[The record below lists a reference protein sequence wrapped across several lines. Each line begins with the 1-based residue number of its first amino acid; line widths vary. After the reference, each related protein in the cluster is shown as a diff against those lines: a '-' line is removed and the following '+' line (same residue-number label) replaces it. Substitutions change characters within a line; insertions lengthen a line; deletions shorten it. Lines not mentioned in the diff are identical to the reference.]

1 MSLGRDTI
9 VDIIFMV
16 WQLTE
21 KVIEHNTKPCF
32 VFVNLHKA
40 YDSVLLVALWIALRK
55 LGVPEDVIKLV
66 KSFQEDK
73 KARVRVDGELEIK
86 VTNVRQG
93 CKLAPTLFNIYMLAL
108 LLSAGWTGSGQYV
121 EGVSTLMI
129 IKQDAYG
136 LLFWRSTRYANRTM
150 MYKGEFADD
159 VVVVLLT

>member
-1 MSLGRDTI
+1 MSLGGDTI

-55 LGVPEDVIKLV
+55 LGVPEDAIKLV
-66 KSFQEDK
+66 KSFQEDM

-93 CKLAPTLFNIYMLAL
+93 CKLAPTLFNIY
-108 LLSAGWTGSGQYV
+108 
-121 EGVSTLMI
+121 VSIVAECWLDRI
-129 IKQDAYG
+129 
-136 LLFWRSTRYANRTM
+136 RTVRGRCEHFDH
-150 MYKGEFADD
+150 Y
-159 VVVVLLT
+159 